1 MATRTWCAR
10 VRSATSSGAGSAR
23 QSGQATV
30 WAAIGSDRRTP
41 ECLKGSSSVEIK
53 NGQMITVFH
62 IKKRELTGF
71 VVDMTET
78 EQQMFL

>member
-1 MATRTWCAR
+1 MAACTWCAR

-23 QSGQATV
+23 QSGPATV
-30 WAAIGSDRRTP
+30 WAAFGSDRRTP
-41 ECLKGSSSVEIK
+41 ACLKGSSSVEIK
-53 NGQMITVFH
+53 YRQMITVFH
-62 IKKRELTGF
+62 IRKRELMGH